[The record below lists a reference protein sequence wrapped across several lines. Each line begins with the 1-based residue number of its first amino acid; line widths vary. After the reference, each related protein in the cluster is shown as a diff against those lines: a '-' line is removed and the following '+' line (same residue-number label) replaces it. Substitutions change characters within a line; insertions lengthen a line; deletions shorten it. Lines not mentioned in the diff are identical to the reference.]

1 MFLWIKNNFKY
12 LLIVALFGA
21 TGLVWYTVFAESRNG
36 LMVAFL
42 DVGQGDAIFIQAEN
56 GNQVLLDG
64 GPNKTV
70 LSQLAE
76 IMPFYDRSID
86 LLILS
91 HPHADHLA
99 GLIEVLKRYDV
110 GGIIESGNENNTP
123 EYREW
128 ENLIETK
135 KIPRVLGKRGTRI
148 NIDENLF
155 LNILLPARIA
165 TQSVAGGPVA
175 PPAGGVKNSDAHSA
189 MLVSKLNY
197 AKTSYLLAGDMAKP
211 LENYLVS
218 LEGSRLKADVLKVG
232 HHGSNKSTSESLLG
246 FASPQ
251 YAVISVGKNNS
262 YGHPHKET
270 LEILNRFGIKIFR
283 TDENGMIETK
293 SDGENVT
300 VVD

>member
-1 MFLWIKNNFKY
+1 MILCVKKNIKY
-12 LLIVALFGA
+12 LFLIALFGA
-21 TGLVWYTVFAESRNG
+21 AGLVWCAVFAESRNG

-70 LSQLAE
+70 LSQLAK

-148 NIDENLF
+148 NLDENLF

-165 TQSVAGGPVA
+165 TQSVAGGPV
-175 PPAGGVKNSDAHSA
+175 GDVKNSDVHGA

-197 AKTSYLLAGDMAKP
+197 AKTSYLFAGDMAKP

-218 LEGSRLKADVLKVG
+218 LEGSRLKSDVLKVG

-246 FASPQ
+246 FVSPQ

-293 SDGENVT
+293 SDGENLT
-300 VVD
+300 VVK